1 MPVRATVV
9 AQDEPKEGTTVQ
21 EPWNSIVIATF
32 IIVLLLV
39 FILILDNQGVIFIRP
54 MLGG

>member
-1 MPVRATVV
+1 MS
-9 AQDEPKEGTTVQ
+9 

-39 FILILDNQGVIFIRP
+39 FVLVLNNQGII
-54 MLGG
+54 